1 MAERTEPL
9 SIESLL
15 QKQREEKQ
23 AASKPKFLSREERAQ
38 LAIAKRAQEIKEEK
52 EKEENSRK
60 DREALERGADEL
72 RQRERTQSNRHPSG
86 GGRYDDRYG
95 HQERDRGDR
104 YGRRNRDSKQSQ
116 GQQQISQD
124 VRPPREGY
132 QNVPTGPRAERS
144 KASSNGALL
153 TGTSSS
159 MPPPP
164 LPFATHTLPETTV
177 PYVPPMTENDLSA
190 IRSRYLGVD
199 KKKRKIRKM
208 NDRKFVFD
216 WDAQDDTLADDSPIA
231 VGSNRQ
237 GAQVMF
243 GRGRLAGMDDGG
255 GSGPRKISGS
265 VTADAHLA
273 DPMEQRDWRIFRE
286 DFSISARGGQI
297 PHPLRSWTES
307 AIPQTILDCIE
318 QIGYKEPSPI
328 QRQAIPIG
336 LQNRDIIGIAETG
349 SGKTAAF
356 VIPMLS
362 FISGL
367 APFTDDN
374 RHLGPYALIM
384 APTRELA
391 QQIESEA
398 RKFASPLGFKCVSIV
413 GGRAVEEQQFN
424 LREGA
429 EIIIATP
436 GRLRD
441 VIERHVLVLSQC
453 RYVVMD
459 EADRMVHLG
468 FETDLTFI
476 LDALPSET
484 MQGEDLGE
492 QMDVDGETM
501 VKKGRTRVTT
511 LFSATMPPAV
521 ERLARRYLKKP
532 AIITIGEAGRAVDTV
547 EQRVEFVSGDEK
559 KKQKLLEILN
569 SGQYP
574 SPIIVFVNQKKTADM
589 VAKDLSR
596 AGWNAATLHSGK
608 NQEQREASLQSLRNG
623 ESDVLV
629 ATDLAGRGID
639 VQDVSLVINFQM
651 ANTIEAYVHRIG
663 TDHLPYRYN
672 PYAGPF
678 VIRRTGRA
686 GKLGTAITFLT
697 NDDDEVMYDLKQ
709 GLSLHIPPSFILNPL
724 TAILLLFCLLL
735 ARYIPAIA
743 SLRTRVPQ
751 PPPSP
756 REFAPARS
764 IYPYQ
769 YPTRLGT
776 EISKS
781 PVSKVPVELA
791 KHEAAQHKVS
801 REMKRKRE
809 ADDQDG

>member
-1 MAERTEPL
+1 MASRSEPL
-9 SIESLL
+9 SIEALL
-15 QKQREEKQ
+15 QKQKEEKE
-23 AASKPKFLSREERAQ
+23 AAAKPKFLTKEERAK
-38 LAIAKRAQEIKEEK
+38 LAIAKREAEIKEENEKRERAKK
-52 EKEENSRK
+52 E
-60 DREALERGADEL
+60 REALEREAEEL
-72 RQRERTQSNRHPSG
+72 ASRERSRQSGG
-86 GGRYDDRYG
+86 GGRYQDRYERDKVDRDRDRSSRKDRDRDRDGRGGGRNDDR
-95 HQERDRGDR
+95 R
-104 YGRRNRDSKQSQ
+104 
-116 GQQQISQD
+116 
-124 VRPPREGY
+124 REGY
-132 QNVPTGPRAERS
+132 QNVPTGPRAERGKGGNS
-144 KASSNGALL
+144 TSHQSNDVVMGSAS
-153 TGTSSS
+153 SSS
-159 MPPPP
+159 MPPPSTNGHNNSTSTESD
-164 LPFATHTLPETTV
+164 A
-177 PYVPPMTENDLSA
+177 YVPPMTESDLTA

-216 WDAQDDTLADDSPIA
+216 WDAQDDTFAEDSPVA

-243 GRGRLAGMDDGG
+243 GRGHLAGMDDGG
-255 GSGPRKISGS
+255 GSAPRKGASPTIAQL
-265 VTADAHLA
+265 ADA
-273 DPMEQRDWRIFRE
+273 MERRKAAKAGYDDRHWTEKPLEDMKERDWRIFRE
-286 DFSISARGGQI
+286 DFSISARGGNI
-297 PHPLRSWTES
+297 PVPLRSWTES
-307 AIPQTILDCIE
+307 SIPQSILECIE
-318 QIGYKEPSPI
+318 RIGYKEPSPI

-356 VIPMLS
+356 VIPMLA
-362 FISGL
+362 FISKMPL
-367 APFTDDN
+367 FTDDN

-391 QQIESEA
+391 QQIETET
-398 RKFASPLGFKCVSIV
+398 RKFASPLGYRCVSIV

-436 GRLRD
+436 GRLKD

-468 FETDLTFI
+468 FENDLTFI
-476 LDALPSET
+476 LDALPTET
-484 MQGEDLGE
+484 MEGEDMGE

-521 ERLARRYLKKP
+521 ERLARKYLKKP
-532 AIITIGEAGRAVDTV
+532 AVITIGEAGRAVDTV
-547 EQRVEFVSGDEK
+547 EQRVEFVNGDEK
-559 KKQKLLEILN
+559 KKYVDLFPFFVQRLLEILN
-569 SGQYP
+569 SGQYA

-589 VAKDLSR
+589 VAKDLSK
-596 AGWNAATLHSGK
+596 AGWSAATLHSGK
-608 NQEQREASLQSLRNG
+608 NQEQREASLQSLRSG

-663 TDHLPYRYN
+663 
-672 PYAGPF
+672 
-678 VIRRTGRA
+678 RTGRA
-686 GKLGTAITFLT
+686 GKMGTAITFLT

-709 GLSLHIPPSFILNPL
+709 
-724 TAILLLFCLLL
+724 
-735 ARYIPAIA
+735 
-743 SLRTRVPQ
+743 
-751 PPPSP
+751 
-756 REFAPARS
+756 
-764 IYPYQ
+764 
-769 YPTRLGT
+769 

-781 PVSKVPVELA
+781 PVSKVPPELA

-801 REMKRKRE
+801 REMKRKRD
-809 ADDQDG
+809 ADDLG

>member
-1 MAERTEPL
+1 MASRSEPL

-15 QKQREEKQ
+15 QKQKAEKE
-23 AASKPKFLSREERAQ
+23 AASKPKFLSKEERAKI
-38 LAIAKRAQEIKEEK
+38 AIAARAKEIQQQREK
-52 EKEENSRK
+52 DDHTRK
-60 DREALERGADEL
+60 DREVLEREADEL
-72 RQRERTQSNRHPSG
+72 RQKERGQAS
-86 GGRYDDRYG
+86 GGRYNGGGGTGGRYEERYA
-95 HQERDRGDR
+95 HPERDRDNRGDR
-104 YGRRNRDSKQSQ
+104 HGRRDNRRGNMPPPPPPPPTAQDSK
-116 GQQQISQD
+116 
-124 VRPPREGY
+124 RAPREGY
-132 QNVPTGPRAERS
+132 QNVPTGPRANRGQPGS
-144 KASSNGALL
+144 TNGSAASTPPGPPA
-153 TGTSSS
+153 TSSS
-159 MPPPP
+159 QTPV
-164 LPFATHTLPETTV
+164 TETLPEQTT
-177 PYVPPMTENDLSA
+177 PYVPPMTDGDLSA

-216 WDAQDDTLADDSPIA
+216 WDAQDDTFAADAPAA
-231 VGSNRQ
+231 VGGARQ

-255 GSGPRKISGS
+255 GSGPRKPGGG
-265 VTADAHLA
+265 TEHADALERRMAAKAGLDERHWSEKALEE
-273 DPMEQRDWRIFRE
+273 MKERDWRIFRE
-286 DFSISARGGQI
+286 DFSISARG
-297 PHPLRSWTES
+297 
-307 AIPQTILDCIE
+307 
-318 QIGYKEPSPI
+318 
-328 QRQAIPIG
+328 
-336 LQNRDIIGIAETG
+336 

-356 VIPMLS
+356 VIPMLA

-367 APFTDDN
+367 PPFTDDN
-374 RHLGPYALIM
+374 RHLGPYSLIL

-511 LFSATMPPAV
+511 LFSATMPAAV
-521 ERLARRYLKKP
+521 ERLARKYLKKP
-532 AIITIGEAGRAVDTV
+532 AVITIGEAGRAVDTV
-547 EQRVEFVSGDEK
+547 EQRVEFVNGDEK
-559 KKQKLLEILN
+559 KKWVISPFRVGVLTGLNRQKLLEILN
-569 SGQYP
+569 SGQYA

-608 NQEQREASLQSLRNG
+608 NQEGREASLQSLRTG

-663 TDHLPYRYN
+663 MIC
-672 PYAGPF
+672 G
-678 VIRRTGRA
+678 RTGRA

-697 NDDDEVMYDLKQ
+697 NDDDEVIM
-709 GLSLHIPPSFILNPL
+709 L
-724 TAILLLFCLLL
+724 TIDA
-735 ARYIPAIA
+735 A
-743 SLRTRVPQ
+743 
-751 PPPSP
+751 
-756 REFAPARS
+756 
-764 IYPYQ
+764 
-769 YPTRLGT
+769 

-781 PVSKVPVELA
+781 PVSKVPAELA

-809 ADDQDG
+809 ADDVG

>member
-1 MAERTEPL
+1 MSNNRSEPL

-15 QKQREEKQ
+15 ARQKLERE

-38 LAIAKRAQEIKEEK
+38 LAIAKRAQEIREQK
-52 EKEENSRK
+52 EKEDNTKR
-60 DREALERGADEL
+60 DREALERDADEV
-72 RQRERTQSNRHPSG
+72 RQRERNQAYASKSSSSS
-86 GGRYDDRYG
+86 RYDDRYD
-95 HQERDRGDR
+95 RDRDR
-104 YGRRNRDSKQSQ
+104 RRDGRDSRRQ
-116 GQQQISQD
+116 
-124 VRPPREGY
+124 PPPVASTAPDDRRTAGREGY
-132 QNVPTGPRAERS
+132 QNVPTGPRADRT
-144 KASSNGALL
+144 KTGAPAASSAP
-153 TGTSSS
+153 SSAAS

-164 LPFATHTLPETTV
+164 APLSSSVSDAPSA
-177 PYVPPMTENDLSA
+177 PYVPPMSENDLSA
-190 IRSRYLGVD
+190 IRSRYLGAD

-216 WDAQDDTLADDSPIA
+216 WDTQDDTFAEDSPVA

-243 GRGRLAGMDDGG
+243 GRGHLAGMDDGG
-255 GSGPRKISGS
+255 GGGS
-265 VTADAHLA
+265 RRASAGAGAGVVLA
-273 DPMEQRDWRIFRE
+273 DPLERRKAVKSGLDDRHWTEKPLEEMKERDWRIFRE

-297 PHPLRSWTES
+297 PHPLRSWAES
-307 AIPQTILDCIE
+307 SIPASILDCIE
-318 QIGYKEPSPI
+318 KIGYKEPSPI

-356 VIPMLS
+356 VIPMLA
-362 FISGL
+362 FISSL
-367 APFTDDN
+367 PPFTDDN

-398 RKFASPLGFKCVSIV
+398 HKFAGPLGYKCVSIV

-468 FETDLTFI
+468 FEVDLTFI

-484 MQGEDLGE
+484 MDGEDAGE
-492 QMDVDGETM
+492 QMDVDGQTM

-521 ERLARRYLKKP
+521 ERLARKYLKRP
-532 AIITIGEAGRAVDTV
+532 AVITIGEAGRAVDTV
-547 EQRVEFVSGDEK
+547 EQRVEFINGDEK
-559 KKQKLLEILN
+559 KKQRLLEILN
-569 SGQYP
+569 SGQFA

-596 AGWNAATLHSGK
+596 AGWAAATLHSGK

-623 ESDVLV
+623 DAPVLV

-651 ANTIEAYVHRIG
+651 AGTIESYVHRIG
-663 TDHLPYRYN
+663 
-672 PYAGPF
+672 
-678 VIRRTGRA
+678 RTGRA
-686 GKLGTAITFLT
+686 GKLGTSITFLT

-709 GLSLHIPPSFILNPL
+709 
-724 TAILLLFCLLL
+724 
-735 ARYIPAIA
+735 
-743 SLRTRVPQ
+743 
-751 PPPSP
+751 
-756 REFAPARS
+756 
-764 IYPYQ
+764 
-769 YPTRLGT
+769 

-801 REMKRKRE
+801 REMKRKRDAE
-809 ADDQDG
+809 DQG

>member
-1 MAERTEPL
+1 MATRSEPL

-15 QKQREEKQ
+15 QKQKAEKE
-23 AASKPKFLSREERAQ
+23 AAAKPKFLSKEERAK
-38 LAIAKRAQEIKEEK
+38 LAIAKRAQEIREQKER
-52 EKEENSRK
+52 EEASQK
-60 DREALERGADEL
+60 DRETLEREANEL
-72 RQRERTQSNRHPSG
+72 RRKEMGSSNRYG
-86 GGRYDDRYG
+86 GGRCPRADR
-95 HQERDRGDR
+95 
-104 YGRRNRDSKQSQ
+104 NKQSA
-116 GQQQISQD
+116 
-124 VRPPREGY
+124 PNP
-132 QNVPTGPRAERS
+132 
-144 KASSNGALL
+144 SSS
-153 TGTSSS
+153 TGTPTPGTPSS

-164 LPFATHTLPETTV
+164 PPDAAPQVSLPDSSGS
-177 PYVPPMTENDLSA
+177 YVPPMTENDLSA

-216 WDAQDDTLADDSPIA
+216 WDAQDDTLVEDSFVA

-243 GRGRLAGMDDGG
+243 GRGHLAGMDDGG
-255 GSGPRKISGS
+255 PSGPRKSETT
-265 VTADAHLA
+265 VTHLA
-273 DPMEQRDWRIFRE
+273 DAMERRKAAKAGFDERHWTEKPLEEMKERDWRIFRE

-297 PHPLRSWTES
+297 PHPLRSWAES
-307 AIPQTILDCIE
+307 AIPPAILECIE
-318 QIGYKEPSPI
+318 NIGYKEPSPI

-356 VIPMLS
+356 VIPMLT
-362 FISGL
+362 FIL
-367 APFTDDN
+367 KLPPFTDDI
-374 RHLGPYALIM
+374 RHLGPYALIL

-391 QQIESEA
+391 QQIESETK
-398 RKFASPLGFKCVSIV
+398 KFATPLGYHCVSIV

-436 GRLRD
+436 GRLKD
-441 VIERHVLVLSQC
+441 VLERHVLVLSQC

-468 FETDLTFI
+468 FEVDLTFI
-476 LDALPSET
+476 LDALPAET

-492 QMDVDGETM
+492 QMDVDGETL

-511 LFSATMPPAV
+511 LFSATMPAAV
-521 ERLARRYLKKP
+521 ERLARKYLKRP
-532 AIITIGEAGRAVDTV
+532 AVITIGEAGRAVDTV
-547 EQRVEFVSGDEK
+547 EQRVEFVIGDEK

-569 SGQYP
+569 SGQFAA
-574 SPIIVFVNQKKTADM
+574 PIIVFVNQKKTADM

-608 NQEQREASLQSLRNG
+608 NQEQREASLQALRSG

-639 VQDVSLVINFQM
+639 VQDVSLVINYQM
-651 ANTIEAYVHRIG
+651 AGTIEAYVHRIG
-663 TDHLPYRYN
+663 
-672 PYAGPF
+672 
-678 VIRRTGRA
+678 RTGRA

-709 GLSLHIPPSFILNPL
+709 
-724 TAILLLFCLLL
+724 
-735 ARYIPAIA
+735 
-743 SLRTRVPQ
+743 
-751 PPPSP
+751 
-756 REFAPARS
+756 
-764 IYPYQ
+764 
-769 YPTRLGT
+769 

-781 PVSKVPVELA
+781 PVSKVPAELA

-801 REMKRKRE
+801 REMKRKRDAE
-809 ADDQDG
+809 DQG